1 VFPQGYPQLG
11 ADHRPFG
18 GVTDWSCHACKQLI
32 IGSLVIVA
40 TVAIQAEMFGLMTRR
55 HEPVLTWTRHR
66 FRRMAG
72 TVFISIAMLMV
83 LATMTI
89 EVWLWALVLIVPQV
103 PLRGL
108 EPAVYFALVCFTTLG
123 FGDITL
129 PHRMAAAVGA
139 HRRQWLLDVRLVHRV
154 HGGAHQEE
162 PLRQALQRRHLRLVG
177 ANQLFLRM
185 TVVVRR

>member
-1 VFPQGYPQLG
+1 ML
-11 ADHRPFG
+11 
-18 GVTDWSCHACKQLI
+18 KQLV
-32 IGSLVIVA
+32 IGSMVIVA

-89 EVWLWALVLIVPQV
+89 EVWLWAAVLIATGAVN
-103 PLRGL
+103 GL
-108 EPAVYFALVCFTTLG
+108 EPAVYFSLVCFTTLG

-129 PHRMAAAVGA
+129 PQEWR
-139 HRRQWLLDVRLVHRV
+139 LLS
-154 HGGAHQEE
+154 A
-162 PLRQALQRRHLRLVG
+162 LVG
-177 ANQLFLRM
+177 ANGFLMFGWSTAFMVELIRKS
-185 TVVVRR
+185 R

>member
-1 VFPQGYPQLG
+1 ML
-11 ADHRPFG
+11 
-18 GVTDWSCHACKQLI
+18 KQLV
-32 IGSLVIVA
+32 IGSMDIVA

-89 EVWLWALVLIVPQV
+89 EVWLWAAVLIATGAVN
-103 PLRGL
+103 GL
-108 EPAVYFALVCFTTLG
+108 EPAGYFSLVCFTTLG

-129 PHRMAAAVGA
+129 PQEWR
-139 HRRQWLLDVRLVHRV
+139 LLS
-154 HGGAHQEE
+154 
-162 PLRQALQRRHLRLVG
+162 ALIG
-177 ANQLFLRM
+177 ANGFLMFGWSTAFMVELIRKS
-185 TVVVRR
+185 R